1 MTTTIPF
8 WALGLLFWFHL
19 LATVTW
25 VGSLVAISVLFQ
37 PAARRTLKPA
47 DQLAFIDAVQK
58 RLEPVA
64 WFSLSVLV
72 VTGLFQMSVNP
83 HYNGFL
89 SLSNQWSIAMLIKH
103 SLVVLMVVASAIH
116 TWDVLPSLRRTLMK
130 KDRATPEEIG
140 GLQRRETFWLRTTL
154 VLAILVLAAT
164 ALARAS

>member
-1 MTTTIPF
+1 MTTIPF
-8 WALGLLFWFHL
+8 WALGLLFWCHL

-25 VGSLVAISVLFQ
+25 VGSLAAISVLIQ

-58 RLEPVA
+58 RLEPVT

-89 SLSNQWSIAMLIKH
+89 SLSNQWSIAMLVKH
-103 SLVVLMVVASAIH
+103 SLVALLIAASAIH
-116 TWDVLPSLRRTLMK
+116 TWEVLPALRRALMK
-130 KDRATPEEIG
+130 KDKASPDEIA
-140 GLQRRETFWLRTTL
+140 GLQRRQTFWLRASL
-154 VLAILVLAAT
+154 ALAILVLAAT